1 MIPLKDHNPTR
12 RIPYINL
19 LLIAANLGVFVYQ
32 FFYLPQGPAYLV
44 RGLGMVPHDLLDSPA
59 AGAHALLPAPLTVIA
74 AMFIHGGWLHLL
86 GNMLYLWIFG
96 DNVEDRLGHGRY
108 LFFYLACGVAAALT
122 HASIFAQ
129 SRVPCV
135 GASGAISGVLAAY
148 LIFFPRARVSTLFV
162 IFVFIQVVRLPAVV
176 LLGVW
181 IVLQVIS
188 GMTDLSA
195 AAGGVAW
202 FAHMGGFAAG
212 ALLGLLLRPPGRARN
227 RTIIG

>member
-12 RIPYINL
+12 RVPVVNL

-32 FFYLPQGPAYLV
+32 YFYLPQGPAYLI
-44 RGLGMVPHDLLDSPA
+44 RALGAVPYDLFDSPA
-59 AGAHALLPAPLTVIA
+59 AGPHALLPAPLTVIP

-108 LFFYLACGVAAALT
+108 LVFYLTCGLIAALV
-122 HASIFAQ
+122 HATVFAQ
-129 SRVPCV
+129 SKVPCV
-135 GASGAISGVLAAY
+135 GASGAISGVLVAY
-148 LIFFPRARVSTLFV
+148 LLFFPKARVSTLFV
-162 IFVFIQVVRLPAVV
+162 IFIFIKVVRLPAVL

-181 IVLQVIS
+181 IVLQIIG
-188 GMTDLSA
+188 GMQSLGA

-202 FAHMGGFAAG
+202 FAHIGGLAAG
-212 ALLGLLLRPPGRARN
+212 VLLSLIMGLPRRRRAH
-227 RTIIG
+227 